1 MDNIE
6 EKLRNIE
13 EWNSE
18 RAKVKPLLDVA
29 VDCHNKARREVQWKN
44 YESAL
49 EYYRGAIKNYKEALA
64 LKPKYYLQDIVERI
78 DSVVGEHL
86 NNIFNFKISGDRLKN
101 ENGIKDF
108 LEFIDNLDPEEKR
121 YIDSYE
127 IAFAYLKIGDVYNE
141 DSDFNRAVG
150 FYNRAI
156 DVECQRPFVNM
167 DAHFKVGAIL
177 FNQKRFKEALISFVS
192 AVSFDRDNEKAI
204 KYIELCLR
212 ELKIAEHRNKF
223 LSATPNEAKKLIMEV
238 L

>member
-44 YESAL
+44 YERAL
-49 EYYRGAIKNYKEALA
+49 GYYRDAIKNYKEALA

-78 DSVVGEHL
+78 DSVVGEHI
-86 NNIFNFKISGDRLKN
+86 NNIFNLKTSGDALKN

-108 LEFIDNLDPEEKR
+108 LGFVGNLDPEEKR
-121 YIDSYE
+121 YIDPYE
-127 IAFAYLKIGDVYNE
+127 IALAYLRIGDTYRE
-141 DSDFNRAVG
+141 DGDLSGALG

-156 DVECQRPFVNM
+156 ETECQRPFVNM
-167 DAHFKVGAIL
+167 DAHFKIGVIL
-177 FNQKRFKEALISFVS
+177 FDQKKFKEALISFVS
-192 AVSFDRDNEKAI
+192 VVSFDRNNEGAI
-204 KYIELCLR
+204 GRIEKCLT
-212 ELKIAEHRNKF
+212 ELKISEHKSKF